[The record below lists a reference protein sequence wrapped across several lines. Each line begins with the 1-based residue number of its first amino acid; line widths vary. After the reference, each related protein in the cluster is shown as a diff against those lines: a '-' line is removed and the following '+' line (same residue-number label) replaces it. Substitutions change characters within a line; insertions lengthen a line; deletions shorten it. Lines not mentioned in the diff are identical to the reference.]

1 MSDSERHEKLAVH
14 LQELYL
20 KHRAL
25 DDEVKKLYTSFATDE
40 KN

>member
-1 MSDSERHEKLAVH
+1 MSDFIERHEKLAVH

-25 DDEVKKLYTSFATDE
+25 DDEVKVIY
-40 KN
+40 